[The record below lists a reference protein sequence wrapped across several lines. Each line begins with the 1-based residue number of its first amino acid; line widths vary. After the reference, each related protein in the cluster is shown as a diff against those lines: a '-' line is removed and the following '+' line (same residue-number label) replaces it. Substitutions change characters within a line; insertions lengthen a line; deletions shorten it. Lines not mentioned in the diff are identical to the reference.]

1 MAHSVPLA
9 DPTAA
14 PPAPLLPSPAAPRL
28 RLTPGGAGR
37 GVMDGGWWPRSR
49 DAAAEL
55 TALVT
60 ALAGRPGMT
69 ASRLIID
76 VGDWDRV
83 PLRIAVLGREI
94 GVGRLPRLD
103 HMVAVACGRAEPLL
117 LLVVPPETHPASAQ
131 AALARAAAGAGFAL
145 PEEILASCDI
155 STARP

>member
-1 MAHSVPLA
+1 MAHSIPLA

-14 PPAPLLPSPAAPRL
+14 PAPPVAPRL

-49 DAAAEL
+49 DAAVEL

-76 VGDWDRV
+76 SGDWDRV
-83 PLRIAVLGREI
+83 PPRLAVLGREI

-117 LLVVPPETHPASAQ
+117 LLVVPPETHPASAE
-131 AALARAAAGAGFAL
+131 AALTRAAAGAGFAL